1 MSEPATE
8 QIPQRR
14 VWDLP
19 VRVVH
24 WLLVIGIAGSYATH
38 KLGVAYFKYHLWFGY
53 LVVVLAAFRILWGF
67 VGTRHARFANFL
79 RGPGTTW
86 NYLRALTRGNAQPTP
101 GHNPLGGWM
110 VIALLLFLLAQG
122 ITGLF
127 ANDEIF
133 NPGPLYGYISDSLSL
148 ALTSWHRRLFD
159 WILIAVVAHV
169 LAVVGHRL
177 FAGHDLVGPMFS
189 GRKSAALVAEHEAI
203 SSSRLW
209 LALLL
214 LGVVAGIVAV
224 LVERAPVPMVSGFE

>member
-1 MSEPATE
+1 MSEPAIQ

-24 WLLVIGIAGSYATH
+24 WLLVTGVVGSYATH

-67 VGTRHARFANFL
+67 VGTRHARFASFL
-79 RGPGTTW
+79 RGPRATGA
-86 NYLRALTRGNAQPTP
+86 YLVATLRGVAHATP

-110 VIALLLFLLAQG
+110 VIFLLLFLLAQG

-133 NPGPLYGYISDSLSL
+133 NTGPLYGYISDSLSL
-148 ALTSWHRRLFD
+148 RLTSWHRRLFD
-159 WILIAVVAHV
+159 WILIAAVLHV
-169 LAVVGHRL
+169 LAVIGHRV
-177 FAGHDLVGPMFS
+177 FAGHDLIGPMFS
-189 GRKSAALVAEHEAI
+189 GRKPAHLLGEQDAI
-203 SSSRLW
+203 GSSRLW
-209 LALLL
+209 LAALLL
-214 LGVVAGIVAV
+214 AGVAATVTWLV
-224 LVERAPVPMVSGFE
+224 LRAPVPAVFAFE

>member
-1 MSEPATE
+1 MNEPAV
-8 QIPQRR
+8 RR

-19 VRVVH
+19 VRIVH
-24 WLLVIGIAGSYATH
+24 WLLVIGIAGSYVTH

-67 VGTRHARFANFL
+67 VGTRHARFSSFL
-79 RGPGTTW
+79 RGPRATGA
-86 NYLRALTRGNAQPTP
+86 YLLALVRGAAPVTP

-110 VIALLLFLLAQG
+110 VIFLLLFLLAQG

-133 NPGPLYGYISDSLSL
+133 NTGPLYGYISDDLSL

-159 WILIAVVAHV
+159 WILIAVVLHV
-169 LAVVGHRL
+169 LAVIGHRV
-177 FAGHDLVGPMFS
+177 FAGHDLIRPMFT
-189 GRKSAALVAEHEAI
+189 GAKPAHLLGEHEAI

-209 LALLL
+209 LA
-214 LGVVAGIVAV
+214 AV
-224 LVERAPVPMVSGFE
+224 LLAGLAVTVTWLVLRAPAPAVFSFE